1 MGDATTKAN
10 NKASSSVGYAPT
22 APKKGVIFDVWST
35 NHEREDSVLNVEALV
50 LAMWVPQPSFYI
62 REDHQLLLGAGECD
76 EEGET
81 LANVAD
87 EAFWASTPM
96 YEAHK

>member
-50 LAMWVPQPSFYI
+50 LAM
-62 REDHQLLLGAGECD
+62 
-76 EEGET
+76 
-81 LANVAD
+81 
-87 EAFWASTPM
+87 
-96 YEAHK
+96 